1 MNDVESLMNYQFAQ
15 LNIEMIAGEHPV
27 LNLIGNTPIIS
38 LDRISENMGGK
49 VLIKLEG
56 CNPSGSLKDR
66 PALYMI
72 HDAIVRG
79 VLQPGM
85 RVLDA
90 SSGNMASAIALV
102 AKSLGYGSSFVL
114 GNTLT
119 EEKKGF
125 LKLFG
130 AEIINFDG
138 NTWESS
144 FKAADIAKD
153 NQDKYYFTDQFRNE
167 ANFIAHYQTT
177 GPEIFRDVP
186 DADVY
191 VASLGSGG
199 SVCGA
204 GHFLKKKNPN
214 IKIIAVTAETG
225 TRIPGLRNLE
235 EEGFIPPLADMDLFD
250 EVVRVNETSAI
261 EMVKN
266 ILDVEG
272 VLLSPQGGAVV
283 WAALQTINKIK
294 CSKVIALMGDAS
306 WKNMDVLLNKLL

>member
-1 MNDVESLMNYQFAQ
+1 MIGTESIKSHKHDND
-15 LNIEMIAGEHPV
+15 IIGGDPV
-27 LNLIGNTPIIS
+27 LNLIGNTPILS
-38 LDRISENMGGK
+38 LGRISKNTGGEIF
-49 VLIKLEG
+49 IKLEG

-79 VLQPGM
+79 LLQPGM

-102 AKSLGYGSSFVL
+102 AKRLGYRSSFVL

-119 EEKKGF
+119 EGKKAF

-130 AEIINFDG
+130 AEIINFDA
-138 NTWESS
+138 NTWECS
-144 FKAADIAKD
+144 FKAAEIAKE
-153 NQDKYYFTDQFRNE
+153 NPEKYYFTDQFRNK
-167 ANFIAHYQTT
+167 ANFMAHYETT

-191 VASLGSGG
+191 IASLGSGG

-204 GHFLKKKNPN
+204 GHFLKKMNPD
-214 IKIIAVTAETG
+214 IKIVAVTAETG
-225 TRIPGLRNLE
+225 TRIPGLRNLK
-235 EEGFIPPLADMDLFD
+235 EEGFIPPLADMDLLD
-250 EVVRVNETSAI
+250 DIVLVNENSAI

-266 ILDVEG
+266 ILDVESI
-272 VLLSPQGGAVV
+272 LLSPQGGAVV
-283 WAALQTINKIK
+283 WAALQTIAKTK
-294 CSKVIALMGDAS
+294 CNKVIALMGDAS
-306 WKNMDVLLNKLL
+306 WKNMDILLTKFL